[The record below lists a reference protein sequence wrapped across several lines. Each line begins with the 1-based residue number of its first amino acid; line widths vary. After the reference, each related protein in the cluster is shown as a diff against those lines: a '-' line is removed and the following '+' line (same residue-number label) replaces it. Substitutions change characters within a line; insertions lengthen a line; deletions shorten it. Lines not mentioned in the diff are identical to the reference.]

1 MTDLKI
7 LSITGKPGLYK
18 MLTSTKAGIIAESL
32 TDKKRAMAPFTSIS
46 ALDEIAIYTYEEEI
60 PLWEVFQKIADKE
73 DFKEAISHKSS
84 KTELEKYLRE
94 VLPEFDEDR
103 VYTSHIKKI
112 IQWYNLLQKSEIL
125 KDFLTA
131 KEEERAAYEKAEKEK
146 EEKKK

>member
-60 PLWEVFQKIADKE
+60 PLWEVFQKMADKE
-73 DFKEAISHKSS
+73 EFKQAISHKSS
-84 KTELEKYLRE
+84 KAELEAYLRE
-94 VLPEFDEDR
+94 VLPDFDEDR

-112 IQWYNLLQKSEIL
+112 VQWYNLLQNSEIL
-125 KDFLTA
+125 KDFLT
-131 KEEERAAYEKAEKEK
+131 ERQEEREAYEKAEKEK
-146 EEKKK
+146 EDKA